1 MHRRWLVNRTNPEY
15 IQYLSR
21 TASVSPLLAQIMVN
35 RGMKTASDISSF
47 LSPDI
52 TQLSDPFDMPGM
64 RTAVDRIMSA
74 KHKGEKVLVHGDYD
88 ADGITATSIMLSA
101 LKMLGIDCGF
111 FIPNRMEHGY
121 GFKKE
126 GVERALCLGSSL
138 IVTVDC
144 GISSFDSSFL
154 CKEKGIDVIITDH
167 HEPVSVRGDPSSQE
181 YLLPDAVAVVN
192 PRISCRRSSVAH
204 LSGAGIAF
212 KFAQA
217 LKMKTEEDLPVNYLL
232 DLAALGTMAD
242 VVPLTLENRLLVKS
256 GINMMEEGRRP
267 GIRALKEVSG
277 ISGKV
282 LRSSLILFTIIPRI
296 NAAGRIAEADPVV
309 RLFLT
314 DSDDEAFSIAV
325 RLKEVN
331 SERQKIEEQV
341 YQEALLQLE
350 QKGIRPVIVISSAG
364 WHKGVIG
371 IVASRIAEKF
381 CRPTF
386 VLSVE
391 GPTARGSARSIPS
404 FDICSALAD
413 CRDVLAGFGGH
424 KQAAG
429 LELETERIALFEEC
443 INRIA
448 EQTLDEKDFISTLE
462 IDAVAELPDVG
473 FDLVREIGMLEPFGC
488 GNPEPLIGSRGLDIL
503 YPRILKDAHLKM
515 KLRQKNQSLDAIGFN
530 MAAFFDQLNASPK
543 VDAVY
548 TPSVNEWEGQKSI
561 QLHVK
566 AMRPSR

>member
-1 MHRRWLVNRTNPEY
+1 MTNL
-15 IQYLSR
+15 LS
-21 TASVSPLLAQIMVN
+21 
-35 RGMKTASDISSF
+35 
-47 LSPDI
+47 
-52 TQLSDPFDMPGM
+52 
-64 RTAVDRIMSA
+64 
-74 KHKGEKVLVHGDYD
+74 H
-88 ADGITATSIMLSA
+88 
-101 LKMLGIDCGF
+101 
-111 FIPNRMEHGY
+111 
-121 GFKKE
+121 
-126 GVERALCLGSSL
+126 
-138 IVTVDC
+138 
-144 GISSFDSSFL
+144 
-154 CKEKGIDVIITDH
+154 
-167 HEPVSVRGDPSSQE
+167 QE
-181 YLLPDAVAVVN
+181 YLLPDAVAVIN
-192 PRISCRRSSVAH
+192 PRISCRQSSIAH

-217 LKMKTEEDLPVNYLL
+217 LVMTMKEDFPVNDLL

-242 VVPLTLENRLLVKS
+242 VVPLTGENRLLVKS
-256 GINMMEEGRRP
+256 GMNIIDEGKRP
-267 GIRALKEVSG
+267 GIKALKEVSG
-277 ISGKV
+277 ISGKE
-282 LRSSLILFTIIPRI
+282 LRSSLILFTMIPRI

-314 DSDDEAFSIAV
+314 DSEDEAFSIAV
-325 RLKEVN
+325 RLKEMN

-350 QKGIRPVIVISSAG
+350 KKGIRPVIVISSEG

-391 GPTARGSARSIPS
+391 GTTARGSARSIPA
-404 FDICSALAD
+404 FDICGALAD
-413 CRDVLAGFGGH
+413 CKEVLAGFGGH

-429 LELETERIALFEEC
+429 LELETERISLFEEC

-473 FDLVREIGMLEPFGC
+473 FNFVREIGMLEPFGC

-503 YPRILKDAHLKM
+503 YPRVLKDAHLKM

-530 MAAFFDQLNASPK
+530 MSAFFNQLNASSK

-548 TPSVNEWEGQKSI
+548 TPSLNEWEGQKSI
-561 QLHVK
+561 QLHLK